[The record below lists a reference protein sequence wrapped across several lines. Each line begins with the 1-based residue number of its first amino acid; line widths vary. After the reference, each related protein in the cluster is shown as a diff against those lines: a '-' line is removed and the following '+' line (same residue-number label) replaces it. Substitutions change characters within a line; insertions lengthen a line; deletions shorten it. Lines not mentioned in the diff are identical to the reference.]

1 MRQVRSDVS
10 RGRLLKFALVLLAVG
25 YSAAPALAG
34 AATAPAGR
42 PVTALKLTTSPLP
55 VTLTASPGQTIST
68 VIKVKQSSG
77 DTEEL
82 QTTLLKFGA
91 DGVNGTPALSARG
104 PNDQYFDWVTF
115 DKPTFEAPNN
125 VWQQVKMTI
134 AIPKSGAF
142 EYNYAVEFSR
152 VGDTIYPGG
161 NSEAIAGGSA
171 VLVLLNVVAP
181 GMNRSLQLSSFSIE
195 HSLVEFVP
203 TTFDVNFNNNGN
215 VFVQPAGDIFIT
227 QGNTQ
232 VGVIE
237 LNDEQGNIL
246 AHSRRLYKVE
256 WTDGWPFYEPSSKN
270 GKPVLDRN
278 GRQEVSL
285 SWGLPSASGI
295 NNGVDASTTN
305 ASMVKESSNPISR
318 LRFGEYTARLV
329 AVYTDDFGRDVPV
342 TSQIT
347 FWVVPWRILLAFLA
361 VILIIAFA
369 IYTLINNAIRR
380 RKRMERLRRKR
391 REY

>member
-1 MRQVRSDVS
+1 MKFNVR
-10 RGRLLKFALVLLAVG
+10 RRLWLKVVLVMLAVG
-25 YSAAPALAG
+25 YSVAPVWAG
-34 AATAPAGR
+34 AASAPAGR
-42 PVTALKLTTSPLP
+42 PSTPLQLTTSPLP

-68 VIKVKQSSG
+68 EIKVKQSSG
-77 DTEEL
+77 GTEEL

-91 DGVNGTPALSARG
+91 YGVNGTPALSARG
-104 PNDQYFDWVTF
+104 PNDTYFDWVTF

-134 AIPKSGAF
+134 TIPKTAAF

-152 VGDTIYPGG
+152 VGDTLYPGG

-171 VLVLLNVVAP
+171 VLVLLNVQAP
-181 GMNRSLQLSSFSIE
+181 GMNRSLQLQSFSVE

-215 VFVQPAGDIFIT
+215 VFVEPVGDIFIT

-246 AHSRRLYKVE
+246 AHTNRLYKVE
-256 WTDGWPFYEPSSKN
+256 WTDGWPFYEPSTKN
-270 GKPVLDRN
+270 GKEVLDRD
-278 GRQEVSL
+278 GKPEQTL
-285 SWGLPSASGI
+285 SWGLPSANGI
-295 NNGVDASTTN
+295 NNGIDASTTN
-305 ASMVKESSNPISR
+305 ASMSKESTNPLSR
-318 LRFGEYTARLV
+318 FRFGEYTARLV
-329 AVYTDDFGRDVPV
+329 AVYTDDYGRDVPV

-347 FWVVPWRILLAFLA
+347 FWVIPWRILLGFLA
-361 VILIIAFA
+361 IVLLIAFA
-369 IYTLINNAIRR
+369 AYTLVHNAIRR
-380 RKRMERLRRKR
+380 RKRMERLKRKR

>member
-1 MRQVRSDVS
+1 
-10 RGRLLKFALVLLAVG
+10 
-25 YSAAPALAG
+25 
-34 AATAPAGR
+34 
-42 PVTALKLTTSPLP
+42 
-55 VTLTASPGQTIST
+55 
-68 VIKVKQSSG
+68 
-77 DTEEL
+77 
-82 QTTLLKFGA
+82 
-91 DGVNGTPALSARG
+91 
-104 PNDQYFDWVTF
+104 
-115 DKPTFEAPNN
+115 